1 MKLARESFKPS
12 VEKYSRKYDASKIFV
27 NPKLD
32 ETLYSALKSVKN
44 SSASV
49 ANIDAIEKM
58 SRRHTDLTLDLGKAL
73 LFLNNKAKFKKKS
86 SCSRALRALT
96 VLWSHLLR
104 DITRS
109 RRLNIL
115 SQVHPN
121 HVGLLTRSAD
131 LLPIGGDDLFG
142 GAFIKELLSQVQTA
156 ALVNSSV
163 APVASS
169 TPKPSIP
176 RPPHLSGPGA
186 SNNSYSNNNNY
197 NRYVIS
203 FSLFSFIF
211 FLLVVDV
218 WRP

>member
-1 MKLARESFKPS
+1 VKLAREAFKPS
-12 VEKYSRKYDASKIFV
+12 VEKYSKKYDASNIFV

-32 ETLYSALKSVKN
+32 ESLYSALKSVKN

-58 SRRHTDLTLDLGKAL
+58 SRRHTDLTLDLGKVL

-86 SCSRALRALT
+86 PCSRALRALT

-131 LLPIGGDDLFG
+131 LLPVGGDDLFG

-156 ALVNSSV
+156 ALVNNSLAPTVSTTKSSQ
-163 APVASS
+163 SQ
-169 TPKPSIP
+169 
-176 RPPHLSGPGA
+176 PPPLSGPGA
-186 SNNSYSNNNNY
+186 SNYSYDNY
-197 NRYVIS
+197 QRYVKSPLSGLILPS
-203 FSLFSFIF
+203 
-211 FLLVVDV
+211 LLVVQC
-218 WRP
+218 